1 MFTHIKHLVIKDIT
15 IEWRQKFALSSA
27 LLYVVSTVFIT
38 QLVFRNNIDGGVWN
52 ALFWIIIVFST
63 VSTVSRSFVSEDKGR
78 YFYYYTLTTPEALI
92 LGKMCYNMG
101 LMIILNC
108 VTAAVFAVFFG
119 SFINN
124 YTLFFSTLL
133 LGSSALAALLTMTGA
148 IAWKASG
155 NFALVAVLSFPLAL
169 PVLLI
174 VIKLTQFALT
184 SFLWADALKFLLI
197 LLLLNFIIIVLAYIL
212 FPFIWKD

>member
-1 MFTHIKHLVIKDIT
+1 
-15 IEWRQKFALSSA
+15 
-27 LLYVVSTVFIT
+27 
-38 QLVFRNNIDGGVWN
+38 
-52 ALFWIIIVFST
+52 
-63 VSTVSRSFVSEDKGR
+63 
-78 YFYYYTLTTPEALI
+78 
-92 LGKMCYNMG
+92 
-101 LMIILNC
+101 
-108 VTAAVFAVFFG
+108 
-119 SFINN
+119 
-124 YTLFFSTLL
+124 
-133 LGSSALAALLTMTGA
+133 MTGA